1 MSEYVENTERLNEVE
16 EEVEQEVAEETSKNE
31 ADFTV
36 NNQFEEEIVTAV
48 LLIMNKSGQVLPIT
62 TLDNLKMERVAN
74 AHEILR
80 MCADVKD
87 QISAVR
93 VVGELAQIFSHI
105 NSTSLK
111 NVAELMGVKL
121 NQEGESTEG

>member
-16 EEVEQEVAEETSKNE
+16 VEE
-31 ADFTV
+31 DTV
-36 NNQFEEEIVTAV
+36 NEPKTDQGDFNIDNQFEEEIVTAV
-48 LLIMNKSGQVLPIT
+48 LLIMNKNGQVLPVT
-62 TLDNLKMERVAN
+62 TLDNLKMERIAN
-74 AHEILR
+74 AHEVLR

-105 NSTSLK
+105 NSSSLK
-111 NVAELMGVKL
+111 SVAELMGVKL
-121 NQEGESTEG
+121 NETENSPE